1 MLQGSDMHSK
11 LFAVMGIADSLLKGP
26 HQGMTYDGRSIPE
39 LRRLSTA
46 VLP

>member
-1 MLQGSDMHSK
+1 MHSEF
-11 LFAVMGIADSLLKGP
+11 FAMMRIADSLLKGP
-26 HQGMTYDGRSIPE
+26 HQGMTYDGQSTPE